1 MAFLCLSSDSADKC
15 VKMIAM
21 TTSIATRV
29 VKARAKT
36 ETPKSEAHAEAGNY
50 SKGKVVMHG
59 FKVALENPKGSTR
72 SGVSPDGTEW
82 STLMKHD
89 YGYIN
94 STVGADGD
102 QVDVFIGDAPDTELV
117 FVVDQNNQ
125 DGSFDEHKCMLGFA
139 TQAEARKGY
148 LANYDKGWERNVGG
162 ITALTIPQFKR
173 WVKSPRTKKPCREQK
188 HIKLASDDLDLSLE
202 QILDVQLDVDFT
214 GCIDTLVEKSAE
226 AAFDLRQAVSTLYT
240 KSDISVYWNPALEKA
255 GLYVRPELDE
265 QEFDWCLNAI
275 TEKLGSDHVREMPL
289 TGEDLCDWWVKVA
302 YSPTLRRVAEALQ
315 FLPSKDIPGFG
326 GRPIASTIASGLLG
340 AGIGY
345 GGGALLDKITPR
357 ALRGEKGR
365 MKYIGM
371 GLGGAAGAGFGAIP
385 GLANWHEGRDFN
397 DNTLWSGF
405 PDDGFDGDL
414 TGNSYK
420 AASEQF
426 VAKMAYQ
433 VHPKGISSTMGGP
446 AFSQAPLIR
455 TDALGNVLWG
465 TKADP
470 QTTAMTMG
478 AMYGANRMPDS
489 RSRPGL
495 VTPHQ
500 TGLMGMAMG
509 AAGGGMKGYATGY
522 IVGKGL
528 GLLTGMPQ
536 STQNKLKQSGMALGI
551 INSLV
556 PRLFN

>member
-1 MAFLCLSSDSADKC
+1 MRK
-15 VKMIAM
+15 INAM
-21 TTSIATRV
+21 STSIATRV
-29 VKARAKT
+29 IKARAKT
-36 ETPKSEAHAEAGNY
+36 EEPKSEAHAEAGNY

-59 FKVALENPKGSTR
+59 FKVALENPKGSHRT
-72 SGVSPDGTEW
+72 GTAPDGTTW

-94 STVGADGD
+94 GTMGADGD
-102 QVDVFIGDAPDTELV
+102 QVDVFIGEDPDAELV
-117 FVVDQNNQ
+117 FVVDQNNP
-125 DGSFDEHKCMLGFA
+125 DGSFDEHKCMLGFL
-139 TQAEARKGY
+139 TGAEARKGY
-148 LANYDKGWERNVGG
+148 LANYDKGWEKNVGG

-173 WVKSPRTKKPCREQK
+173 WVKSKRTKKPCRDQK
-188 HIKLASDDLDLSLE
+188 NIKLADDSPGLGLDLNME
-202 QILDVQLDVDFT
+202 QILDVQLSVDFP

-226 AAFDLRQAVSTLYT
+226 AAVHLRQAVSSLYT
-240 KSDISVYWNPALEKA
+240 KTDIGVYWNPAWEKA
-255 GLYVRPELDE
+255 ALYVRPEVDE
-265 QEFDWCLNAI
+265 QEFNWCLDAI
-275 TEKLGSDHVREMPL
+275 TEKMGSAHVRTEPL
-289 TGEDLCDWWVKVA
+289 TPDDLRDWWVKVA
-302 YSPTLRRVAEALQ
+302 YSPTLRRMAEVLQ

-345 GGGALLDKITPR
+345 GGGALLDKMTPR

-371 GLGGAAGAGFGAIP
+371 GLGGAAGAGMGSIP
-385 GLANWHEGRDFN
+385 GFINQSDGRDFN

-405 PDDGFDGDL
+405 PEDGFETDL
-414 TGNSYK
+414 VGSSYK
-420 AASEQF
+420 AASERF
-426 VAKMAYQ
+426 VEKMAYQ
-433 VHPKGISSTMGGP
+433 VHPGGISSTMGGP
-446 AFSQAPLIR
+446 SFAQSPLIR
-455 TDALGNVLWG
+455 TDELGNVLWG
-465 TKADP
+465 SRANP

-478 AMYGANRMPDS
+478 MVYGANRMPDR
-489 RSRPGL
+489 RSRPGR

-536 STQNKLKQSGMALGI
+536 GTQNKLKQSGMALGI